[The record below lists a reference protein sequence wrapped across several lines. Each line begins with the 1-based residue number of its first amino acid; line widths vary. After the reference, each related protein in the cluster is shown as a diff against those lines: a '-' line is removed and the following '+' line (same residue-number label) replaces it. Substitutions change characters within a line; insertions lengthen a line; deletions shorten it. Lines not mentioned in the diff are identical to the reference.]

1 MPPPSSGY
9 GSPAAL
15 AHRPLAVDH
24 VRSLAVSEAIPMSTD
39 AQAIRGLVAL
49 WHKATASGDGKVV
62 KGSDVDVFLDPR

>member
-1 MPPPSSGY
+1 
-9 GSPAAL
+9 
-15 AHRPLAVDH
+15 
-24 VRSLAVSEAIPMSTD
+24 MSTD